1 MLRETSSLF
10 DDIHLSDRIGWDGAR
25 TASETG
31 CALFDDVHSLRGL
44 APAPTE
50 CGEDPPS
57 DDQFGDS
64 PELHCVSAAVVP
76 LTDNRCHRS
85 SRGDQM
91 AASAVTP
98 FRMLRPKR

>member
-1 MLRETSSLF
+1 
-10 DDIHLSDRIGWDGAR
+10 
-25 TASETG
+25 
-31 CALFDDVHSLRGL
+31 
-44 APAPTE
+44 
-50 CGEDPPS
+50 
-57 DDQFGDS
+57 
-64 PELHCVSAAVVP
+64 VSAAVVP